1 MSFEGNYH
9 GRCISLGS
17 VLKSER
23 KWNEWLWKW
32 LETVVTSWEW
42 LWVSASSSSCS
53 PPAWASSPVPL
64 AAPARG
70 KMVSWEKKWK
80 KFIRRD
86 ENSFDCVVKFLMY
99 FYASCS
105 LWDIFWKVLKVR
117 PRNLENSLISL
128 HSNWIWLSAMPK
140 VIPALP
146 QANAIYITPKWS
158 SLFKRTLT
166 GGQGNYEPKLYN
178 VEPQKLSELI
188 FLPSLYYE
196 NIGSS
201 VSKRSFYPFSLFSV
215 IGVLCCLGYFSG
227 FDRI

>member
-1 MSFEGNYH
+1 MSDCENDWKLLWPPESDSE
-9 GRCISLGS
+9 SL
-17 VLKSER
+17 LP
-23 KWNEWLWKW
+23 
-32 LETVVTSWEW
+32 
-42 LWVSASSSSCS
+42 
-53 PPAWASSPVPL
+53 PPAALPQPGLPVL
-64 AAPARG
+64 SLCLHLQVE
-70 KMVSWEKKWK
+70 KWWVEKKKWK

-117 PRNLENSLISL
+117 PRNLKNSLISL